1 MKKVTDI
8 LKGNLLLFFGAILFL
23 LYLNYLAFS
32 DERLAVGIIATII
45 SVYYI
50 VIGILGIFM
59 GNKLNKKV
67 FDVISVCLFALLIF
81 VVNMISFVNMI
92 QIAAD
97 PNIQANFGPT
107 GWIVAIFNLLAS
119 LALLAFYPVAKFVK
133 AEGIKK
139 LSYLFA
145 GLFVLGL
152 LLDVLFDAQGFA
164 IDLGDIPFMY
174 VAAFALFAIY
184 LFGSLENAEAPAKK
198 EPKAIEQKE
207 EEKSEEEAE
216 EPAPE
221 EETPAEEAE

>member
-1 MKKVTDI
+1 MKRVTDI

-23 LYLNYLAFS
+23 LYLNYLALNGGT
-32 DERLAVGIIATII
+32 LAIGIIATVI

-50 VIGILGIFM
+50 VIGILGIFI

-67 FDVISVCLFALLIF
+67 FDVISVCLFALFIF
-81 VVNMISFVNMI
+81 VVNIISFVNMI
-92 QIAAD
+92 QVATD
-97 PNIQANFGPT
+97 PNVQVTFGPT
-107 GWIVAIFNLLAS
+107 GWIVVIFNLLAA

-133 AEGIKK
+133 AEGVKK

-152 LLDVLFDAQGFA
+152 LLNVLFDAQGFA

-184 LFGSLENAEAPAKK
+184 LFGSLENAEAPAKE

-207 EEKSEEEAE
+207 EEKPEEKAE

-221 EETPAEEAE
+221 EAPAEEAE